1 MKHIPAILLVTT
13 LFSLPASA
21 QDGKKIGTNY
31 SVPIQVDSS
40 EYFMI
45 PRLVGDDTKD
55 DYGKGKGFLPWGNY
69 SEIYFYNAKT
79 RQTKKLFD
87 GQRTLIVPLYPQRSY
102 YDREPEG
109 SSPILPEHIIYRART
124 NDYNGD
130 GGLDSA
136 DPVYLFIS
144 SRTGDG
150 LRQITPNEFHVISWT
165 LSHDKKMIL
174 VKGMHD
180 KNRNKKF
187 GNGDDESYYR
197 IDLDTDITR
206 IQCSPVSM

>member
-1 MKHIPAILLVTT
+1 MKQVLITMAVIAAFPLL
-13 LFSLPASA
+13 AAA
-21 QDGKKIGTNY
+21 QDGKKIETNY

-45 PRLVGDDTKD
+45 PKLVGDDTKD

-79 RQTKKLFD
+79 RQTKKLFN
-87 GQRTLIVPLYPQRSY
+87 GQRTLIVPLQPRRSY
-102 YDREPEG
+102 YDREPEAP
-109 SSPILPEHIIYRART
+109 SPILPHHIIYLART
-124 NDYNGD
+124 DDYNSD

-136 DPVYLFIS
+136 DPLYLFIS
-144 SRTGDG
+144 SKTGEG
-150 LRQITPNEFHVISWT
+150 LRSITPKGFHVISWT

-180 KNRNKKF
+180 KNGNKKF

-197 IDLDTDITR
+197 IDLDEDISK
-206 IQCSPVSM
+206 IQCLPVNL